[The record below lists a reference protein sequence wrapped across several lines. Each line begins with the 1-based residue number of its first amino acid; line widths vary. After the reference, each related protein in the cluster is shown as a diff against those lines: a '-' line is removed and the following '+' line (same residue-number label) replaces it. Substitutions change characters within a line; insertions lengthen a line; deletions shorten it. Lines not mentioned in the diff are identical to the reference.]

1 MKESNVLE
9 YKEKITNT
17 FLKTVSAFANFGTG
31 EIKFGI
37 TDSGKP
43 VGVNEPKSA
52 CLDIENKIN
61 DSISPK
67 PRYTLSVNSNNVI
80 TLTVYEGL
88 NKPYLFKSKAY
99 IRNDTS
105 TVEVDAV
112 ELRRLL
118 LEGQNKSF
126 EDLPSK
132 SQNLKFGVLEQ
143 KLKEQISIKKLDE
156 NILKTLELYSD
167 DEGYNI
173 AGEIL
178 ADKNSF
184 PGIDIVRF
192 GESIDIIM
200 DRKLCE
206 KTSCLAQFD
215 VACEM
220 FKKYYQYEIIDGML
234 RTEKELIPEKAF
246 REAVVNAI
254 VHRTWDVNANIRV
267 SMFKDRIEIVSP
279 GGLPHGITKE
289 EYLAGKLSIL
299 RNPIIGNVFFRL
311 HQIER
316 FGTGVKRINEAY
328 TDSEIKPRFEVSNNT
343 ITVILPVVEKEIPL
357 NEDEKTIY
365 VFLKNNIALSSSEI
379 AEGCGFGKTKTVSIL
394 KNLVKN
400 GYIKTTGTGRGI
412 KYICD

>member
-1 MKESNVLE
+1 MKESNILE

-37 TDSGKP
+37 TDSGKL
-43 VGVNEPKSA
+43 VGVNDAKEA
-52 CLDIENKIN
+52 CLEIENKIN

-67 PRYTLSVNSNNVI
+67 PRFTLSVNSNNVI

-88 NKPYLFKSKAY
+88 NKPYLYKSKAY

-105 TVEVDAV
+105 TVEVDDV

-126 EDLPSK
+126 EDLPAK
-132 SQNLKFGVLEQ
+132 KQNLTFAVLEQ
-143 KLKEQISIKKLDE
+143 KLKEQIAIKSLDE

-167 DEGYNI
+167 GEGYNI

-192 GESIDIIM
+192 GDSIDIIM
-200 DRKLCE
+200 DRELCE
-206 KTSCLAQFD
+206 KESCLVQFD
-215 VACEM
+215 TACAM
-220 FKKYYQYEIIDGML
+220 FNKYYQYEKIDGML
-234 RTEKELIPEKAF
+234 RTKKELIPEKAF

-254 VHRTWDVNANIRV
+254 VHRTWDVNANIKI
-267 SMFKDRIEIVSP
+267 SMFKDKIEIVSP
-279 GGLPHGITKE
+279 GGLPHGISKE
-289 EYLAGKLSIL
+289 EYLEGKLSIL

-328 TDSEIKPRFEVSNNT
+328 TGSETKPRFEILDNS
-343 ITVILPVVEKEIPL
+343 ITVVLPVTDEKLPL
-357 NEDEKTIY
+357 NEDEKRIY
-365 VFLKNNIALSSSEI
+365 NYLRNNIALSSSEI
-379 AEGCGFGKTKTVSIL
+379 ATECGFGKTKAVKVL
-394 KNLVKN
+394 KALVEKGYVKTN
-400 GYIKTTGTGRGI
+400 GNGRGT
-412 KYICD
+412 KYFCD